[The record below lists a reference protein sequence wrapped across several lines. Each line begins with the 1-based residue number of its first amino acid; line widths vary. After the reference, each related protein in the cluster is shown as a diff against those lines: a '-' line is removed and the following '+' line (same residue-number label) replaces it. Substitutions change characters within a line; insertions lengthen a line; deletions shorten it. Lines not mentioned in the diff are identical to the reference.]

1 MEMGGQPHAPA
12 TLILKHSPGTQSVG
26 GWVGPRDG
34 GEHFGKEEISLLVLC

>member
-12 TLILKHSPGTQSVG
+12 ALILEHSRRTQSIG

-34 GEHFGKEEISLLVLC
+34 VGRFGEEEICLLVLC